1 MARRVSCRPVS
12 VRLFSLL
19 LAVASAPVA
28 QAAEDPLPPWLQAR
42 VREHTAYFAAPPPPS
57 SATEGTAGVSALWR
71 ERPAGSAGV
80 PNFVPPTSLAP
91 LIRAVE
97 AGVVNITTVGPGALP
112 GAVKRSTGS
121 GFVLT
126 PDGLVVTN
134 NHVVA
139 NAQGPVV
146 NPSGSGVTPDKG
158 GPREVPLQQVSV
170 RLADGREFPAEV
182 VGRDAST
189 DVALLRLSGAG
200 LGTLPAV
207 YLGDSDVL
215 EVGDWVVAIGN
226 PFGLDHSVAHGMISA
241 KERVLGVGQFDDF
254 IQTDALIN
262 PGNSGGPLF
271 NMRGEVIGVNT
282 AIISEGQGIG
292 FAVPINLVKD
302 LLPNLRENG
311 KLERGWL
318 GVVINED
325 GEDSTTTAPVVK
337 DVYRGSPAAAAN
349 IRPGDRLVA
358 VNGRPIGSYL
368 QLLRKVA
375 LLAPGTEAKLT
386 LLREGGTQEVAVRL
400 VARPAQEATEGLTN
414 RGGSTANDLGL
425 VLRDLTPEVAAP
437 LGYEAFLGALV
448 SGVVP
453 RGPAEQSGLRA
464 GDVITEVNRRRVKDA
479 AGVKAAL
486 ERGSAGASILL
497 RVQRGDALQYIA
509 IAR

>member
-1 MARRVSCRPVS
+1 
-12 VRLFSLL
+12 
-19 LAVASAPVA
+19 
-28 QAAEDPLPPWLQAR
+28 
-42 VREHTAYFAAPPPPS
+42 
-57 SATEGTAGVSALWR
+57 
-71 ERPAGSAGV
+71 
-80 PNFVPPTSLAP
+80 
-91 LIRAVE
+91 
-97 AGVVNITTVGPGALP
+97 
-112 GAVKRSTGS
+112 
-121 GFVLT
+121 
-126 PDGLVVTN
+126 
-134 NHVVA
+134 
-139 NAQGPVV
+139 
-146 NPSGSGVTPDKG
+146 
-158 GPREVPLQQVSV
+158 
-170 RLADGREFPAEV
+170 
-182 VGRDAST
+182 
-189 DVALLRLSGAG
+189 
-200 LGTLPAV
+200 LPAV
-207 YLGDSDVL
+207 YLGDSDEL

-271 NMRGEVIGVNT
+271 NMKGEVIGVNT

-325 GEDSTTTAPVVK
+325 GQDSATTAPVVK

-349 IRPGDRLVA
+349 IRPGDRLIA

-386 LLREGGTQEVAVRL
+386 LLREGATQEVAVRL
-400 VARPAQEATEGLTN
+400 VARPAQEATEGLAN
-414 RGGSTANDLGL
+414 RAGSSTNDLGL

-453 RGPAEQSGLRA
+453 RSPAEQSGLRA
-464 GDVITEVNRRRVKDA
+464 GDVVTEVNRRRVKDA

>member
-1 MARRVSCRPVS
+1 MARRVSFRPVHPRFLS
-12 VRLFSLL
+12 VCLV
-19 LAVASAPVA
+19 LALAPLA
-28 QAAEDPLPPWLQAR
+28 GAAEDPLTPWLQAR
-42 VREHTAYFAAPPPPS
+42 AREHATYIGVHAAGADGRTGAMGLWQERAPGS
-57 SATEGTAGVSALWR
+57 SGL
-71 ERPAGSAGV
+71 

-97 AGVVNITTVGPGALP
+97 AGVVNITAVSPGSAP
-112 GAVKRSTGS
+112 GGMKRSTGS
-121 GFVLT
+121 GLVLT

-139 NAQGPVV
+139 NSRAPSMGTMV
-146 NPSGSGVTPDKG
+146 NPDAPRVEVGGREGSTA
-158 GPREVPLQQVSV
+158 QQISV

-189 DVALLRLSGAG
+189 DVALLRLNGAEMDK
-200 LGTLPAV
+200 LPAV
-207 YLGDSDVL
+207 YLGDSDEL
-215 EVGDWVVAIGN
+215 QVGDWVVAIGN

-262 PGNSGGPLF
+262 PGNSGGPIF
-271 NMRGEVIGVNT
+271 NMKGEVVGVAT

-325 GEDSTTTAPVVK
+325 GENGAQRAPMVR
-337 DVYRGSPAAAAN
+337 DVYRGSPAAAAG

-375 LLAPGTEAKLT
+375 LLAPGTEARLT
-386 LLREGGTQEVAVRL
+386 LLRGTGTQDVTVRL
-400 VARPAQEATEGLTN
+400 VARPAAEATSGLTN
-414 RGGSTANDLGL
+414 RASSSANDVGL
-425 VLRDLTPEVAAP
+425 LLRDLTPEVAAP
-437 LGYEAFLGALV
+437 LGYEAWTGALV
-448 SGVVP
+448 SGVLP
-453 RGPAEQSGLRA
+453 RSAAEQAGLRA
-464 GDVITEVNRRRVKDA
+464 GDVVTEVNRRRVKDA
-479 AGVKAAL
+479 AGVRAAL

-497 RVQRGDALQYIA
+497 RVQRGTVLQYIA

>member
-1 MARRVSCRPVS
+1 MARRISCPSVLSRLLPVFL
-12 VRLFSLL
+12 V
-19 LAVASAPVA
+19 LALAPVA
-28 QAAEDPLPPWLQAR
+28 RADEGPLDSWLQAR
-42 VREHTAYFAAPPPPS
+42 VREHTAWFAAQ
-57 SATEGTAGVSALWR
+57 AAGEGRSGALGLWR
-71 ERPAGSAGV
+71 ERAPGDKV
-80 PNFVPPTSLAP
+80 LPDFVPPTSLAP

-97 AGVVNITTVGPGALP
+97 AGVVNITTVALRES
-112 GAVKRSTGS
+112 GLGGMKKATGS

-139 NAQGPVV
+139 GARQIA
-146 NPSGSGVTPDKG
+146 
-158 GPREVPLQQVSV
+158 V
-170 RLADGREFPAEV
+170 RLSDGREFAAEV

-200 LGTLPAV
+200 LGNLPAV
-207 YLGDSDVL
+207 YLGDSDRL

-271 NMRGEVIGVNT
+271 NMKGEVVGVTT
-282 AIISEGQGIG
+282 AIISQGQGIG

-318 GVVINED
+318 GVVITDD
-325 GEDSTTTAPVVK
+325 GGKGERRAPVVK
-337 DVYRGSPAAAAN
+337 DVYKDSPAAAAG
-349 IRPGDRLVA
+349 IRPGDRLAA
-358 VNGRPIGSYL
+358 VNGRAIASYL

-375 LLAPGTEAKLT
+375 LLAPGTEARLT
-386 LLREGGTQEVAVRL
+386 LQREGVTREVSVRL
-400 VARPAQEATEGLTN
+400 IVRPAQEATEGLIQRT
-414 RGGSTANDLGL
+414 SSEQDVGL
-425 VLRDLTPEVAAP
+425 ALRDLTPEVAAP
-437 LGYEAFLGALV
+437 LGEEAWSGALV
-448 SGVVP
+448 STVTP
-453 RGPAEQSGLRA
+453 RSPADEAGLRA
-464 GDVITEVNRRRVKDA
+464 GDVVTEVNRRRVKDA
-479 AGVKAAL
+479 AGVRAAL
-486 ERGSAGASILL
+486 AKGSAGASILL
-497 RVQRGDALQYIA
+497 RVKRGDALQYVA

>member
-12 VRLFSLL
+12 SRLLSVLL
-19 LAVASAPVA
+19 VLALAPVA
-28 QAAEDPLPPWLQAR
+28 GADEGPLDSWLKAR
-42 VREHTAYFAAPPPPS
+42 VREHAAWFAS
-57 SATEGTAGVSALWR
+57 QTGGDGRSAAGPGLWR
-71 ERPAGSAGV
+71 ERTGDDPGIPG
-80 PNFVPPTSLAP
+80 FVPPTSLAP

-97 AGVVNITTVGPGALP
+97 AGVVNITTVAPRDSGLSGMKKA
-112 GAVKRSTGS
+112 TGS

-126 PDGLVVTN
+126 PDGLVLTN

-139 NAQGPVV
+139 GARQIA
-146 NPSGSGVTPDKG
+146 
-158 GPREVPLQQVSV
+158 V
-170 RLADGREFPAEV
+170 RLSDGREFSAGV

-189 DVALLRLSGAG
+189 DVALLRLNGAEAED
-200 LGTLPAV
+200 LPAL
-207 YLGDSDVL
+207 YLGNSDRL

-271 NMRGEVIGVNT
+271 NMKGEVVGVNT
-282 AIISEGQGIG
+282 AIISQGQGIG

-318 GVVINED
+318 GVVINDD
-325 GEDSTTTAPVVK
+325 GQGGERRAPLVK
-337 DVYRGSPAAAAN
+337 DVYKDSPAAAAG

-358 VNGRPIGSYL
+358 VNGRAIGSYL

-375 LLAPGTEAKLT
+375 LLAPGTEARLS
-386 LLREGGTQEVAVRL
+386 LLRDGATMEVTVRL
-400 VARPAQEATEGLTN
+400 TVRPAPEAQQ
-414 RGGSTANDLGL
+414 ALGL
-425 VLRDLTPEVAAP
+425 IQRTSTDQDVGLSLVDLTPEVAAP
-437 LGYEAFLGALV
+437 LGEEAWAGALV
-448 SGVVP
+448 SGITP
-453 RGPAEQSGLRA
+453 GSPAFQAGVRV
-464 GDVITEVNRRRVKDA
+464 GDVVTEVNRRRVKDA
-479 AGVKAAL
+479 AGARAAL
-486 ERGSAGASILL
+486 AKGSAGASILL
-497 RVQRGDALQYIA
+497 RVKRGDALQYVA

>member
-1 MARRVSCRPVS
+1 MREHAAW
-12 VRLFSLL
+12 FS
-19 LAVASAPVA
+19 AQQGNPGPVA
-28 QAAEDPLPPWLQAR
+28 G
-42 VREHTAYFAAPPPPS
+42 
-57 SATEGTAGVSALWR
+57 EGRPGGLWR
-71 ERPAGSAGV
+71 ERAPGEPGL
-80 PNFVPPTSLAP
+80 PDFVPPTSLAP

-97 AGVVNITTVGPGALP
+97 AGVVNITTVTPRDNGLAGMKKA
-112 GAVKRSTGS
+112 TGS

-139 NAQGPVV
+139 GARQIA
-146 NPSGSGVTPDKG
+146 
-158 GPREVPLQQVSV
+158 V
-170 RLADGREFPAEV
+170 RLSDGREFAAEV

-189 DVALLRLSGAG
+189 DVALLRLSG
-200 LGTLPAV
+200 TDTEPLPAL
-207 YLGDSDVL
+207 YLGDSDRM

-241 KERVLGVGQFDDF
+241 KERILGVGQFDDF

-271 NMRGEVIGVNT
+271 NMKGEVVGVNT
-282 AIISEGQGIG
+282 AIISQGQGIG

-318 GVVINED
+318 GVDIVDD
-325 GEDSTTTAPVVK
+325 GQSGERRAPVVR
-337 DVYRGSPAAAAN
+337 DVYQASPAASAG

-375 LLAPGTEAKLT
+375 LLAPGTETRFT
-386 LLREGGTQEVAVRL
+386 LLREGVTKEVSVRL
-400 VARPAQEATEGLTN
+400 TVRPAKEVTEGLLRRTT
-414 RGGSTANDLGL
+414 REQDVGL
-425 VLRDLTPEVAAP
+425 MLSDLTPEVAAP
-437 LGYEAFLGALV
+437 LGEEAWSGALV
-448 SGVVP
+448 SAVSP
-453 RGPAEQSGLRA
+453 RGPADEAGLRA
-464 GDVITEVNRRRVKDA
+464 GDVVTEVNRKRVKDA
-479 AGVKAAL
+479 AGVRAAL
-486 ERGSAGASILL
+486 SKGSAGASILL
-497 RVQRGDALQYIA
+497 RVKRGDALQYIA

>member
-1 MARRVSCRPVS
+1 MACRISCPTVSFRLLS
-12 VRLFSLL
+12 VLL
-19 LAVASAPVA
+19 VLALVPVA
-28 QAAEDPLPPWLQAR
+28 GADEGPLDSWLRAR
-42 VREHTAYFAAPPPPS
+42 VREHTAWFAAAQAPAESRP
-57 SATEGTAGVSALWR
+57 AAQLGLWR
-71 ERPAGSAGV
+71 ERG
-80 PNFVPPTSLAP
+80 PNDKGIPDFVPPTSLAP

-97 AGVVNITTVGPGALP
+97 AGVVNITTVALRES
-112 GAVKRSTGS
+112 GLGGMKKATGS

-139 NAQGPVV
+139 GARQIA
-146 NPSGSGVTPDKG
+146 
-158 GPREVPLQQVSV
+158 V
-170 RLADGREFPAEV
+170 RLSDGREFAAEV

-200 LGTLPAV
+200 LADLPAV
-207 YLGDSDVL
+207 YLGDSDRL

-271 NMRGEVIGVNT
+271 NMKGEVVGVTT
-282 AIISEGQGIG
+282 AIISQGQGIG

-318 GVVINED
+318 GVVINDD
-325 GEDSTTTAPVVK
+325 GGNGERRAPVVK
-337 DVYRGSPAAAAN
+337 DVYKESPAATAG

-358 VNGRPIGSYL
+358 VNGRAIGSYL

-386 LLREGGTQEVAVRL
+386 LLREGTTKEVLVRL
-400 VARPAQEATEGLTN
+400 IVRPAQEATEGLLQ
-414 RGGSTANDLGL
+414 RSSSEEDVGL

-437 LGYEAFLGALV
+437 LGVQAWSGALV
-448 SGVVP
+448 ATVTPRSPADEAGV
-453 RGPAEQSGLRA
+453 RA
-464 GDVITEVNRRRVKDA
+464 GDVVTEVNRRRVKDA
-479 AGVKAAL
+479 AGVRAAL
-486 ERGSAGASILL
+486 GKGSAGASILL
-497 RVQRGDALQYIA
+497 RVQRGDALQYVA